1 MLGAVD
7 RVPGLPS
14 WLRLLALGFPSAN
27 LVVALEGPRVLVDT
41 GYGSD
46 IERLIAAL
54 AGEGLAPGDLDL
66 VVNTHSH
73 SDHVGGNAR
82 LQGDH
87 GVPIAAGAADAEAVN
102 ARRPDACLA
111 EWLDQPVEPYRVDRV
126 IAPGERIAIGPADW
140 EVLATPG
147 HMPGHLSLWQPGLGV
162 LLLGDAL
169 HADDVGWLNLPLD
182 GTAAIEAS
190 LRTVDA
196 LARLPVRVA
205 LSGHGPPILDPP
217 AVFAGAR
224 SRYERMLAD
233 PPRAAWHAMKRILA
247 FALMIHDGIP
257 ARRTVTYVLA
267 QPWLRDHA
275 AFLGVTPDALAE
287 ELLAELRRA
296 GAVEIDDEGRLRSRA
311 RHHRPPAGWLRGP
324 GDPRDWPPA

>member
-1 MLGAVD
+1 VAAD
-7 RVPGLPS
+7 DHLPA
-14 WLRLLALGFPSAN
+14 WLRFLRPGFPSAN
-27 LVVALEGPRVLVDT
+27 LILATEGARVLVDA

-46 IERLIAAL
+46 ADRLLGAL
-54 AGEGLAPGDLDL
+54 AGAGVAPGDLEL

-82 LQGDH
+82 LQGHH
-87 GVPIAAGAADAEAVN
+87 GVSIAASAGDAEQVN
-102 ARRPDACLA
+102 GRRPEACLA

-126 IAPGERIAIGPADW
+126 LEPGERIAIGPVEW

-147 HMPGHLSLWQPGLGV
+147 HMPSHLSLWQPEHGV
-162 LLLGDAL
+162 LVLGDAL

-182 GTAAIEAS
+182 GVAAIERS
-190 LRTVDA
+190 LRTVDE

-217 AVFAGAR
+217 AAFAGAR
-224 SRYERMLAD
+224 ARYERMLAD

-257 ARRTVTYVLA
+257 ARRAVTYVLSR
-267 QPWLRDHA
+267 PWLRAHA
-275 AFLGVTPDALAE
+275 ELLGRTPDALAE

-296 GAVEIDDEGRLRSRA
+296 EAVEVDDEGRLRSRA
-311 RHHRPPAGWLRGP
+311 PHHRPPEGWLRAP

>member
-1 MLGAVD
+1 MAAED
-7 RVPGLPS
+7 HLPA
-14 WLRLLALGFPSAN
+14 WLRSLRPGFPSAN
-27 LVVALEGPRVLVDT
+27 LILATEGARVLVDT

-46 IERLIAAL
+46 AERVLAAL
-54 AGEGLAPGDLDL
+54 AGAGVSPGDLDL

-82 LQGDH
+82 LQGSY
-87 GVPIAAGAADAEAVN
+87 GVLIAAGREDAGAVT
-102 ARRPDACLA
+102 ARRPEACLA

-126 IAPGERIAIGPADW
+126 LEPGERVAIGPARW

-147 HMPGHLSLWQPGLGV
+147 HMPGHLSLFQPELGV

-190 LRTVDA
+190 LRTVET
-196 LARLPVRVA
+196 LGRLPVRIA

-217 AVFAGAR
+217 AAFTAAR
-224 SRYERMLAD
+224 LRYERMLAD

-257 ARRTVTYVLA
+257 ARRVAGYVVTR
-267 QPWLRDHA
+267 PWLVDHA
-275 AFLGVTPDALAE
+275 TFLGVGPDALAE

-296 GAVEIDDEGRLRSRA
+296 DAVEIDDEGRLRCRA
-311 RHHRPPAGWLRGP
+311 AHHRPPPGGLRAP
-324 GDPRDWPPA
+324 GYPRDWPPAEAA